1 MQFRPQH
8 NLILHLP
15 KVASCG
21 IMSIAMENKKILQSG
36 ASKSGP
42 ANARVSAKAEL
53 RGSLQDSRV
62 SPKPKAVAS
71 ARSGGNASPKRR
83 DRISAK
89 RKRVLAF
96 GRVCELTGGR
106 AMRWRRCGISAAE
119 AFMLR
124 KAGDP
129 GYFVYLEY
137 IRGVNP
143 REAERV
149 KSAARRPLYYEAE
162 NARRR
167 ALAEERRKVRARRTT
182 NRCPTAAEI
191 MSAWERV
198 GESHEATLRLGS
210 MLEDLECYVDNSLR
224 FNEDGDIVGRNQGIK
239 GWLHDNA
246 PILYDRYTSVMR
258 YKAMAK
264 KLRQIAEIKDPVSAS
279 AIFGQWKAKKDY
291 VADEI
296 AERGERVD
304 VGEGKACGVAG
315 GVSGAG
321 RKVIADGGSGVRME
335 VPDVTIVRA
344 MAIWSEVIAGIA
356 DNPTALVRRVDELV
370 DPERIGDANM
380 LAEWKVKYA
389 NEITLRTK
397 SKWWRQLK
405 EKVG

>member
-1 MQFRPQH
+1 MP
-8 NLILHLP
+8 
-15 KVASCG
+15 
-21 IMSIAMENKKILQSG
+21 IAMENKKVLQSG
-36 ASKSGP
+36 VCKRGP
-42 ANARVSAKAEL
+42 VNARVSAKVQL
-53 RGSLQDSRV
+53 RGSQQDSRV

-71 ARSGGNASPKRR
+71 ARSAKRVSPKPRN
-83 DRISAK
+83 RISAK

-279 AIFGQWKAKKDY
+279 AIFGQGKDKQDY

-296 AERGERVD
+296 AEKGERVD

-315 GVSGAG
+315 DGRCAG
-321 RKVIADGGSGVRME
+321 RNGKTDGGSGARME
-335 VPDVTIVRA
+335 VPDVGIVRA
-344 MAIWSEVIAGIA
+344 MAIWKEVIAGIA
-356 DNPTALVRRVDELV
+356 DNPTALVRRIDELV

-380 LAEWKVKYA
+380 LAEWKAKYT
-389 NEITLRTK
+389 NEITMRTK
-397 SKWWRQLK
+397 SKWWGRLRV
-405 EKVG
+405 KVG